1 MRITAQMLAIIVV
14 GLTPSLAAADVQFGA
29 VQTHTG
35 TCEPSAAIAVPDGSL
50 GTFIIANDEDNT
62 LRAYR
67 STGGEP
73 IAVAGGNLNKFLRL
87 DPKKD
92 DDDKADFEGAT
103 WLDGKVYWIG
113 SHSRSG
119 KGKLRKQRWQFF
131 ATRVSGSA
139 AEPAVEP
146 TTKRAFK
153 GLLPAI
159 AALDDRLSD
168 QIKLKVDEDK
178 DLAPDEGGFNIEG
191 LAARADGRSL
201 LLALRSPLIKDDAV
215 LIPLTN
221 PQGVVEKDK
230 EAKLGKPIRLD
241 LGGRGIRSIEYSA
254 AAKAYFI
261 VTGPSGKMSGTFD
274 LLRWP
279 ADETG
284 PAVPVPGFAAA
295 LENFDKLRPFQPEAL
310 VVDASGKKLH
320 LFSDDGDLCKKEKI
334 PPAFRSVTVTIQ

>member
-1 MRITAQMLAIIVV
+1 MRTTAQTLALIVV

-73 IAVAGGNLNKFLRL
+73 IEVAGGNLNKFLRL
-87 DPKKD
+87 DPKND
-92 DDDKADFEGAT
+92 NDDKADFEGAT

-131 ATRVSGSA
+131 ATRVSGSF
-139 AEPAVEP
+139 AEPAVDP
-146 TTKRAFK
+146 TKRAFK

-159 AALDDRLSD
+159 AALDDRLND
-168 QIKLKVDEDK
+168 QIKLKVDEDE

-191 LAARADGRSL
+191 LTARADGKSL
-201 LLALRSPLIKDDAV
+201 LLALRSPLLNGDAV

-221 PQGVVEKDK
+221 PKGVVDKDK
-230 EAKLGKPIRLD
+230 EPKLGKPIRLD
-241 LGGRGIRSIEYSA
+241 LGGRGIRSIEYAA

-261 VTGPSGKMSGTFD
+261 MAGPSGKKSGAFD

-279 ADETG
+279 VNETG

-295 LENFDKLRPFQPEAL
+295 LENLDKLRPFQPEAL
-310 VVDASGKKLH
+310 VVDATGKKLH